1 MKQEFISNSPLETK
15 NFAAGFAKNLKP
27 GIILALYGD
36 LGAGKT
42 TFIQGLAAGLGYK
55 GKVTSPTFI
64 FIRPYEISKQKRKI
78 KTLYH
83 IDLYRVE
90 KPSDLETIG
99 AREFIFDTEAVAAIE
114 WPEKIEKI
122 LPTKTIKINLESIS
136 ETKRK
141 ITVSE

>member
-1 MKQEFISNSPLETK
+1 MKQQFISNSPLETK
-15 NFAAGFAKNLKP
+15 NFAAGFAKNLEP
-27 GIILALYGD
+27 GAILALYGG

-42 TFIQGLAAGLGYK
+42 TFIQGLAGGLGYK

-64 FIRPYEISKQKRKI
+64 FIRPYEIRKQKRKI

-90 KPSDLETIG
+90 KPTDLVAIG
-99 AREFIFDTEAVAAIE
+99 AREFIFDKEGVAAIE
-114 WPEKIEKI
+114 WPEKIERM
-122 LPTKTIKINLESIS
+122 LPGKTIKINLEPIS

-141 ITVSE
+141 ITWNE

>member
-1 MKQEFISNSPLETK
+1 MKQELISNSPLETRK
-15 NFAAGFAKNLKP
+15 FAAGFAKTLKP
-27 GIILALYGD
+27 GDTVALYGD

-42 TFIQGLAAGLGYK
+42 TFIQGLAVGLGYK

-90 KPSDLETIG
+90 KPTDLAAIG
-99 AREFIFDTEAVAAIE
+99 AHEFIFDKEGVAAIE
-114 WPEKIEKI
+114 WPEKIEKA
-122 LPTKTIKINLESIS
+122 LPAKTIKINLEPIS
-136 ETKRK
+136 DTKRK
-141 ITVSE
+141 VTWNE